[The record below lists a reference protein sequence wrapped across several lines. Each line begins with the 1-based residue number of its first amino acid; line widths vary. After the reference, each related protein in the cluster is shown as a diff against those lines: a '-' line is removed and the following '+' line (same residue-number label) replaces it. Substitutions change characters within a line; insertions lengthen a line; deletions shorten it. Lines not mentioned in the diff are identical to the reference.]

1 MPHYGIAIY
10 TKGGIPRLNTGI
22 SVPRASRSTPETDWS
37 GDWKVVKSLVP
48 YLLEFPT
55 RVFFAMAFLVLAKV
69 ANVILPL
76 VLKGIVDGLS
86 GETAQLISLP
96 LALIIAYGVLRF
108 STSLFAELRD
118 VVFSRV
124 AERGMRRIGLKV
136 FSHLHRLDLD
146 FHLSRK
152 TGGLSRDIERGTSGI
167 AFLLRFMLFNIV
179 PTLLELALICG
190 ILLFNYSFWYVIIT
204 LVAVFSYIGFSV
216 VVTEWRLRFV
226 REANQMDNQ
235 SNTRAI
241 DSLLNFETVK
251 YFGNEN
257 YESELYDRQLSDWEN
272 ARLRNRYSLFAL
284 NSGQALIVALS
295 MTAMMLLAGQQVADG
310 EMTIGDLVLINA
322 YMIQLFIP
330 LNFLGFVYRE
340 IKNSM
345 ANIEQMFRL
354 LGTEPKISD
363 KENAPDLQA
372 GKGEIRFDNV
382 SFGYNEKRQVLKNI
396 SFEIPAGNKVAIVGP
411 SGSGKSTL
419 AKLLFRFYDVDQGD
433 ILVQGQS
440 IREITQDSLR
450 RAIGVVPQDTVLF
463 NDSISYN
470 IGYGNTDALEPDIT
484 EAAQRADLQ
493 TFIEKLPDG
502 YDTLVGERGLKL
514 SGGEKQRIAI
524 ARTLLKN
531 PVIMVFDEAT
541 SSLDSTSEK
550 AILEALN
557 RVAKS
562 HTSLVIAHRL
572 STIIDADEIL
582 VLDEGQ
588 IVERGTHRSLLS
600 QKGLYTELWQNQQEE
615 SELEADADADL
626 EVDAGPP
633 KE

>member
-1 MPHYGIAIY
+1 MPRGS
-10 TKGGIPRLNTGI
+10 K
-22 SVPRASRSTPETDWS
+22 STPEIDWS
-37 GDWKVVKSLVP
+37 GDWKVVKSLIP
-48 YLLEFPT
+48 YLLEFPS
-55 RVFFAMAFLVLAKV
+55 RVFFAMAFLILAKV
-69 ANVILPL
+69 ANVILPI

-86 GETAQLISLP
+86 GQTALSEQTALSGQAALSGEVAQIITLP
-96 LALIIAYGVLRF
+96 LALLIAYGLLRF
-108 STSLFAELRD
+108 STSFFGELRD
-118 VVFSRV
+118 VIFSRV

-136 FSHLHRLDLD
+136 FSHLHTLDLN

-179 PTLLELALICG
+179 PTIFELALICG
-190 ILLFNYSFWYVIIT
+190 ILLFNYSFWYVLIT
-204 LVAVFSYIGFSV
+204 LIAVISYIGFSV

-226 REANQMDNQ
+226 REMNQMDNK

-251 YFGNEN
+251 YFGNET
-257 YESELYDRQLSDWEN
+257 YESDLYDKQLAEWEQ
-272 ARLRNRYSLFAL
+272 ARLRNRYSLFLL

-295 MTAMMLLAGQQVADG
+295 MTAMMILAGSQVVNG

-354 LGTEPKISD
+354 IGTEPKITD
-363 KENAPDLQA
+363 DENATELQA
-372 GKGEIRFDNV
+372 DGGSVRFENV
-382 SFGYNEKRQVLKNI
+382 SFGYTDKRQILKNV
-396 SFEIPAGNKVAIVGP
+396 SFDIPAGKKVAIVGP

-419 AKLLFRFYDVDQGD
+419 AKLLFRFYEVDQGN
-433 ILVQGQS
+433 IYVNNQS
-440 IREITQDSLR
+440 VREVTQSSLR
-450 RAIGVVPQDTVLF
+450 GAMGVVPQDTVLF

-470 IGYGNTDALEPDIT
+470 IGYGNTNASTEEVCKAARLANLEH
-484 EAAQRADLQ
+484 
-493 TFIEKLPDG
+493 FIDQLPDG
-502 YDTLVGERGLKL
+502 YDTVVGERGLKL

-531 PVIMVFDEAT
+531 PVIMIFDEAT
-541 SSLDSTSEK
+541 SSLDSTAEK
-550 AILEALN
+550 AILESLN
-557 RVAKS
+557 QAAKN
-562 HTSLVIAHRL
+562 HTTLAIAHRL
-572 STIIDADEIL
+572 STIIDSDEIL
-582 VLDEGQ
+582 VLKEGQ
-588 IVERGTHRSLLS
+588 VIERGTHRSLLS

-615 SELEADADADL
+615 SDLEADADL
-626 EVDAGPP
+626 EVDAGSP